1 MNEVLNSNFD
11 AVYPRIENAIN
22 NAAFIAIDAE
32 MSGIHTEGDFKNR
45 LGLLRIE
52 RLS

>member
-1 MNEVLNSNFD
+1 MNEVLNNNFD

-32 MSGIHTEGDFKNR
+32 MSGIHSERNLKNR
-45 LGLLRIE
+45 LGLLRIV